1 MKILFDQ
8 GVPVPL
14 RKFLTGHIVSTAFES
29 GWSELANGELL
40 AAAETRFDVFVT
52 TDQNLKY
59 QQNLSGRN
67 LSILI
72 LPTTNWPRLKD
83 HTELIAEAIGRLG
96 PSDFVELLLP

>member
-1 MKILFDQ
+1 MKILFEQ

-14 RKFLTGHIVSTAFES
+14 RKFLTGLAVSTAFEN

-40 AAAETRFDVFVT
+40 EAAESRFDVFVT

-59 QQNLSGRN
+59 QQNLSGRH

-83 HTELIAEAIGRLG
+83 HTGLIVQAIGGLS
-96 PSDFVELLLP
+96 PSDFVELRLP